1 MAKFTKGTII
11 GIIGGVGVAAAA
23 VLTAVFK
30 DKAKD
35 EEVDAIDADCEE
47 VEVEAV
53 EDEAE

>member
-1 MAKFTKGTII
+1 MAKFTKGTIL

-23 VLTAVFK
+23 VIAAVCNGK
-30 DKAKD
+30 DKDA
-35 EEVDAIDADCEE
+35 EVDAIEADYEE